1 MADWNTAY
9 NWMMD
14 NEDMPRACK
23 QVPDSPPA
31 GFTGACY
38 AISGINSGAWPT
50 QFQAIAAI
58 PQAQRAASV
67 QQFYHD
73 HFWNEWYAQIASDD
87 VSKRVFDFAV
97 NGGAGSSVRCLQQAV
112 NSLGGDGAAPIAED
126 GGWGPKTIAAVN
138 AVDAKALTAAFIAR
152 RIAHYQA
159 IANANPANAQY
170 LKAWTARAQK

>member
-1 MADWNTAY
+1 MADWITAY

-31 GFTGACY
+31 GCTVACY

-50 QFQAIAAI
+50 QFQAIAAL
-58 PQAQRAASV
+58 PQNQRAAPV

-73 HFWNEWYAQIASDD
+73 NFWNEWYAQIASDE
-87 VSKRVFDFAV
+87 VGKRVFDFAV
-97 NGGAGSSVRCLQQAV
+97 NGGAGTAVRCLQQAV
-112 NSLGGDGAAPIAED
+112 NSLAGDGSIAED

-138 AVDAKALTAAFIAR
+138 AVDPKALTAAFIAR

-159 IANANPANAQY
+159 IAQAHPAEAQN
-170 LKAWTARAQK
+170 LKVWTARAQK